1 MLATLGAIK
10 ALFPAPFTGRLAQQ
24 WQKSCFRPS
33 SSCFFSSLL
42 LRLLR
47 LPSASASVQTRL
59 RRGVGGGARWRQQQA
74 ASVANDKNFEEED
87 SNHGLVCM
95 HRECQ

>member
-33 SSCFFSSLL
+33 SSCFSSLL
-42 LRLLR
+42 LPP
-47 LPSASASVQTRL
+47 PSTSASVQTRL
-59 RRGVGGGARWRQQQA
+59 RRQQQA
-74 ASVANDKNFEEED
+74 ASVANDKIFEEED

-95 HRECQ
+95 YREW

>member
-33 SSCFFSSLL
+33 SSCFSSSLL
-42 LRLLR
+42 LPLLQPQHQYK
-47 LPSASASVQTRL
+47 LDCGAAAAAAPTASSI
-59 RRGVGGGARWRQQQA
+59 
-74 ASVANDKNFEEED
+74 SSK
-87 SNHGLVCM
+87 
-95 HRECQ
+95 